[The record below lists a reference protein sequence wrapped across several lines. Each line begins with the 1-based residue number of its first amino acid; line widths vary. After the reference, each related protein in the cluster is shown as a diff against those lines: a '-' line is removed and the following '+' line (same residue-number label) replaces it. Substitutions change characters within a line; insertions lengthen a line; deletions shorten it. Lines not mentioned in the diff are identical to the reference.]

1 MNAVGIIAEY
11 NPLHNGHVY
20 HLNEAKRLAGSE
32 VVVVAMS
39 GDYVQRGEP
48 AILDK
53 WERAEIAISCGAD
66 IVLEIPT
73 YFCLGNARQYGAAGV
88 FLLESFG
95 NVTHLVFGSETGDIS
110 ALKSIADNLGKKAV
124 EIEKEMKAFLKDGL
138 SYPKARAVAYTK
150 IFGKSINGCAA
161 EDISGDIAIL
171 EGSNDILALEYIMAC
186 EKMEPVAIAR
196 VGAGY
201 YDSVDDIKEFQSA
214 TGIRELIHIGEKIYP
229 YVPDITAYML
239 DNKIN
244 TFVDEWL
251 DILKYC
257 VITSTAEVIDRCP
270 SGGEGI
276 GNRMKTAISDVS
288 SWENFIQTV
297 KSKRYTYTRISRL
310 CMQLI
315 LNIDRKK
322 YVRSIPAYIR
332 ILGLS
337 ERGREMIAEVK
348 KDRKN
353 RLPIITN
360 INREYEELGIT
371 GRLLLNLDTR
381 GADIYN
387 LITGRNIKTNSDHRV
402 TPVIR

>member
-11 NPLHNGHVY
+11 NPLHNGHIY

-32 VVVVAMS
+32 VAVVAMS

-53 WERAEIAISCGAD
+53 WERAEIAISSGAD
-66 IVLEIPT
+66 VVLEIPT

-88 FLLESFG
+88 FLLESIG
-95 NVTHLVFGSETGDIS
+95 SASHLVFGSETGDIT
-110 ALKSIADNLGKKAV
+110 ALKRIADNLRKNAA
-124 EIEKEMKAFLKDGL
+124 EIEKEIRALSKDGL
-138 SYPKARAVAYTK
+138 SYPRARAVAYAK
-150 IFGKSINGCAA
+150 VCGQSIKGYSP
-161 EDISGDIAIL
+161 EDVSGDIAIL
-171 EGSNDILALEYIMAC
+171 EGSNDILALEYIMSC
-186 EKMEPVAIAR
+186 EKMEPVAITR

-214 TGIRELIHIGEKIYP
+214 TGIRELLHNGEEIYT

-239 DNKIN
+239 DNRIN
-244 TFVDEWL
+244 TFPDKWL
-251 DILKYC
+251 NILKYS
-257 VITSTAEVIDRCP
+257 VLTSSSEKIDRCP

-276 GNRMKTAISDVS
+276 GNRMKAAIADAS
-288 SWENFIQTV
+288 SWDDFIQIV

-315 LNIDRKK
+315 LDIDRL
-322 YVRSIPAYIR
+322 RFTGSIPAYIR

-348 KDRKN
+348 KKKKN

-360 INREYEELGIT
+360 INREYEALGNT
-371 GRLLLNLDTR
+371 GRLLMDLDVR

-387 LITGRNIKTNSDHRV
+387 LITGRDIKFNSDHRV